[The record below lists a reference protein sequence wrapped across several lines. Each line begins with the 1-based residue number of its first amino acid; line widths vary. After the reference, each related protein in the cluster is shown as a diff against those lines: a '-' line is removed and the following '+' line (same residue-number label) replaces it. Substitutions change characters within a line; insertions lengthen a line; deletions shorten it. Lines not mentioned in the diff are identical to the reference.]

1 MHAVKTL
8 LKSRDTHAARGY
20 TPTCWKQFFEQL
32 LCDRVFYS
40 LSNRSDL
47 EDFKIVCN
55 NSNMLETNALVYN

>member
-47 EDFKIVCN
+47 EDVCIT
-55 NSNMLETNALVYN
+55 SSMTSYTPTS